1 MKNRSYLHNM
11 VKPCSKILRAGTAKP
26 PPAEACQ
33 RLQRACPSAADL
45 RAPLDMLH
53 RGPQRWSSLQSSLG
67 LLHSL
72 FLFWATP
79 ETRIQVI
86 WQMGWSNIL
95 KRERIRLQCRRQG
108 FNPWFVK
115 IPWRRKW
122 QPTPVFLPEKS
133 HWQRSLAGYSP
144 WCCKESDTM

>member
-1 MKNRSYLHNM
+1 M
-11 VKPCSKILRAGTAKP
+11 VRRCSKILRAGTAKP
-26 PPAEACQ
+26 PP
-33 RLQRACPSAADL
+33 LQKPGKGSKEHL
-45 RAPLDMLH
+45 HLLLTLQAPLDMLGH
-53 RGPQRWSSLQSSLG
+53 GPQWWSSLQRSLD

-72 FLFWATP
+72 LLFWATP

-108 FNPWFVK
+108 FNPWFGK

-122 QPTPVFLPEKS
+122 QPTPIFLPEKS

-144 WCCKESDTM
+144 WGCKESDTM